1 MRLNL
6 YWRGRD
12 VVDVEV
18 HVWKRRDPEPVD
30 RGPALQA
37 RAALADTAIA
47 DPFGDPGTIVSFGF
61 CASPGVQR

>member
-18 HVWKRRDPEPVD
+18 HVWKLRDPEPVD
-30 RGPALQA
+30 AGPALQA
-37 RAALADTAIA
+37 RAHLADTALA
-47 DPFGDPGTIVSFGF
+47 EPFGDAATITSFGF
-61 CASPGVQR
+61 CASPDGQR